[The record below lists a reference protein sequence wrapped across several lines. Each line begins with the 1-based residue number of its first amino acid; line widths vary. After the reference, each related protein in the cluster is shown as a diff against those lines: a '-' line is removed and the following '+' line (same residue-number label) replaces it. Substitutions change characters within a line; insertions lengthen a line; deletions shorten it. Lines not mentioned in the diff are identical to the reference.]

1 MDHRTRQPGASS
13 QRRSRRYRVGLQ
25 AKSALML
32 TIVIVCLT
40 GGGGWFYFRITEE
53 SLRSSDHLQA
63 SRLAGA
69 LALSACD
76 GLRQKNIQSL
86 HRLVSDMIHNDSV
99 RNVALLDADGK
110 VVATAGQNDF
120 TADWRELQ
128 SLPVS
133 VADTRQCRENILTLA
148 APVLTRDERHPQV
161 VGAVRMLVDTNSTRL
176 ALARVQQS
184 LVIIAG
190 AIIGGWLLLGNLLVW
205 RVVIRPVRML
215 AAATVRLGQG
225 DFSVRAKFRGNDEIS
240 DLAGAFDTM
249 AGQIARGREELI
261 QANEQLESK
270 VAQRTRDLQAT
281 NERLRQ
287 EMAEKEDF
295 LRAVSHDL
303 GAPLRNIAGM
313 AMMAMMKYGPELPEE
328 VRLRLQRIQANVE
341 TENALIGELLELSR
355 ITTRP
360 QRRQMV
366 DIGLLMEE
374 LGRMFEYELRKG
386 GITLAVD
393 KRLPCL
399 CVEKSRVRQ
408 VFQNLIDNA
417 IKYMDKPTGGRIEIG
432 YSRQDGMH
440 RFSVIDNG
448 PGVPEDQW
456 QQIFYV
462 FRRATSAAIAKVPGR
477 GVGLALVKAVAS
489 IYDGR
494 SWVEAAPS
502 GQGAAFYVELSEA
515 RTSGQTEE
523 VTHDIET
530 CDSAGR

>member
-1 MDHRTRQPGASS
+1 
-13 QRRSRRYRVGLQ
+13 
-25 AKSALML
+25 
-32 TIVIVCLT
+32 
-40 GGGGWFYFRITEE
+40 
-53 SLRSSDHLQA
+53 
-63 SRLAGA
+63 
-69 LALSACD
+69 
-76 GLRQKNIQSL
+76 
-86 HRLVSDMIHNDSV
+86 
-99 RNVALLDADGK
+99 
-110 VVATAGQNDF
+110 
-120 TADWRELQ
+120 
-128 SLPVS
+128 
-133 VADTRQCRENILTLA
+133 
-148 APVLTRDERHPQV
+148 
-161 VGAVRMLVDTNSTRL
+161 
-176 ALARVQQS
+176 
-184 LVIIAG
+184 
-190 AIIGGWLLLGNLLVW
+190 
-205 RVVIRPVRML
+205 VVIRPVRRL

-225 DFSVRAKFRGNDEIS
+225 DFSVRAKFPDNDEIS
-240 DLAGAFDTM
+240 DLAAAFDTM

-261 QANEQLESK
+261 QSNEQLESK
-270 VAQRTRDLQAT
+270 VAQRTRDLQTT
-281 NERLRQ
+281 NQRLRQ

-328 VRLRLQRIQANVE
+328 VRVRLQRIQANVE

-366 DIGLLMEE
+366 DMGLLMEE

-393 KRLPCL
+393 KHLPCL

-432 YSRQDGMH
+432 YSRQEGMH

-489 IYDGR
+489 LYDGR
-494 SWVEAAPS
+494 SWVQAAPS

-515 RTSGQTEE
+515 RTSGQME